1 MDTETVD
8 LQRIQFEQASI
19 ERKLD
24 EHIFESQMY
33 REQNQ
38 EMFVKLLESTKAN
51 TDSIGQLTAATAG
64 IVEVYTASQ
73 GAIKVG
79 TALGRFV
86 KWLTGLAIVGVGF
99 KWVWDHLGGP
109 PFTS

>member
-1 MDTETVD
+1 MNATVEQD
-8 LQRIQFEQASI
+8 KFELRQAAI
-19 ERKLD
+19 EQKLD
-24 EHIFESQMY
+24 EHIFESQLY

-51 TDSIGQLTAATAG
+51 TDSIGDLTKATAG

-79 TALGRFV
+79 SVLGRFI
-86 KWLTGLAIVGVGF
+86 KWLTGLAVVGVGF
-99 KWVWDHLGGP
+99 KWIWDHFGGP